1 MRKEVLFLYNL
12 YIDEKGP
19 QNTFNKNAEFSMQEK
34 ISLGSDKMHSFVA
47 NALLLPKKNLQVIEK
62 SFIELEQDFLS
73 IRPQLRGK
81 ELKGSMILNKT
92 NFKFGIASLNEREI
106 SFYNAFFSILEE
118 NDASNLFF
126 SISKMAIIVS
136 GKIGDWVLELDNKK
150 FILDP
155 AIFLY
160 SLIKYIDI
168 EAPANLIDKLLDK
181 SVSTKTL
188 LNAIREDLQSIVDK
202 NKYNSRMAAQI
213 RTYIELIKIIKK
225 YNHIENKP
233 TNNQNFD
240 WSKFTYALDLWI
252 SEIEYYGENKKENI
266 NIFLDEGIKKE
277 YLEVLKFNNV
287 KENVNSK
294 ESVGLRMTDH
304 LVVLLGNYMSKLK
317 TDSFY
322 NHEKPEKVE
331 RISNGWFELND
342 AQFQL
347 IKRVYNFF
355 LENDNRYSF
364 INDTYFDESVHIQS
378 YLKYINSYK
387 SYESYCSNKSK
398 HLEKQFE
405 TYHEIAQ
412 LKWNDSKINATNI
425 NNLYGSYK
433 EAINSGDMR
442 PL

>member
-1 MRKEVLFLYNL
+1 MYNL

-19 QNTFNKNAEFSMQEK
+19 QNTFKKSAEFSMQEK

-47 NALLLPKKNLQVIEK
+47 NALLLPKNNLKVIEK
-62 SFIELEQDFLS
+62 SFIELEQDYLS
-73 IRPQLRGK
+73 KRPQLNIE
-81 ELKGSMILNKT
+81 ELKGHRVLNKT

-106 SFYNAFFSILEE
+106 SFYNTFFSILEE

-126 SISKMAIIVS
+126 SINKIAIIVN
-136 GKIGDWVLELDNKK
+136 GRIGAWVLELNSKK
-150 FILDP
+150 FIPDP
-155 AIFLY
+155 AILLY
-160 SLIKYIDI
+160 SLIKYIDL
-168 EAPANLIDKLLDK
+168 EAPENLIDKLLDR
-181 SVSTKTL
+181 SISTKNL
-188 LNAIREDLQSIVDK
+188 LNAIREDLQDIVDK
-202 NKYNSRMAAQI
+202 NKHNSRMATQI
-213 RTYIELIKIIKK
+213 RSYKELITIIKK

-233 TNNQNFD
+233 TNTQNFD

-252 SEIEYYGENKKENI
+252 SEIEYYGENKKEHI

-287 KENVNSK
+287 KENVSSK

-317 TDSFY
+317 ADSFY
-322 NHEKPEKVE
+322 NHEKPEKVK

-347 IKRVYNFF
+347 IKRVCNFF

-364 INDTYFDESVHIQS
+364 INDTYFDESVHTQS

-387 SYESYCSNKSK
+387 SYESYLSNKSK
-398 HLEKQFE
+398 HLERQFE
-405 TYHEIAQ
+405 TYYEISQ
-412 LKWNDSKINATNI
+412 LKWNESNKNAATINH
-425 NNLYGSYK
+425 LYGSYK
-433 EAINSGDMR
+433 EAINSGNMR